1 MRARL
6 LIGCWLVVALRLV
19 AQTAAL
25 PLPADTALTK
35 QLLIGEWRFV
45 HVLGPDGQ
53 PVDHI
58 DRSSGP
64 DGQTTRVTATGP
76 DMTLRAD
83 GSYEKRFTAEHTD
96 AGYWHLSAPDAIV
109 YTLVVP
115 MNSRQGELLKMSMA
129 LFNRTWPTDG
139 RGNYLDTSTEHVVRL
154 SASEMHVLEH
164 GNTFVYRK
172 R

>member
-1 MRARL
+1 MRAGL

-25 PLPADTALTK
+25 PLPADTAQTK

-58 DRSSGP
+58 LRSSGP
-64 DGQTTRVTATGP
+64 NGQTTRVNANGP

-83 GSYEKRFTAEHTD
+83 GSYEKRFTPEHTD
-96 AGYWHLSAPDAIV
+96 AGYWHLGAPDSVV
-109 YTLVVP
+109 YTMVVP
-115 MNSRQGELLKMSMA
+115 MNSRQGELLKMTMA
-129 LFNRTWPTDG
+129 LLNKTWPTDG
-139 RGNYLDTSTEHVVRL
+139 RGNYLDRSTEHVVRL
-154 SASEMHVLEH
+154 SANEMHVLEH
-164 GNTFVYRK
+164 GYTFVYRK